1 MKRILAIMLMLSLI
15 AFFPAGVAD
24 AAGTAARQAPVSV
37 FPNSLLYIED
47 EAFEGTAFQA
57 VFLPDGFLGIG
68 DRAFR
73 DAPSLYMVFI
83 PQTTTSIGTDSFPQN
98 RFFVLHGVKGSYA
111 SDWAKQQHLP
121 FIPDYWVAWLL
132 LYRLIQTVLSADAT
146 NTIQITALEAG
157 ARSKGHSGHADRSM
171 RPQDRP
177 ELNPIDYKFP

>member
-1 MKRILAIMLMLSLI
+1 MLSLI
-15 AFFPAGVAD
+15 AFISAGAAD
-24 AAGTAARQAPVSV
+24 AAGTAAWPSSVSV

-68 DRAFR
+68 DRVFR
-73 DAPSLYMVFI
+73 DTPSLYMVFV
-83 PQTTTSIGTDSFPQN
+83 PQTTTSIGADSFPRN

-111 SDWAKQQHLP
+111 SGWAKQQHLP

-132 LYRLIQTVLSADAT
+132 LYRFIQTVCSDDAT
-146 NTIQITALEAG
+146 NTIQITALETG
-157 ARSKGHSGHADRSM
+157 ARSKGQSGHEDRSM